1 LGSDLGDLLQ
11 IFLRLVTD
19 EFAGELRLAPPG
31 SLPVSKSNFSVAR
44 ITTSSFAVAMF
55 ALTGCSVGLQAEG
68 AAEFDAIAADDMA
81 DAITDALDRQSG
93 VAYADASSLYAPEL
107 SALDAD
113 RDETMAPDPDQVVEE
128 DPVEKPVEETAP
140 EPVDESSDEPSDE
153 PSDETSDEPSDETSD
168 ESSDET
174 SDEPKDED
182 AQDEDDRVDEEP
194 EEEELDQGEPDTFTV
209 ISYGNDHDAM
219 GLMAEIIFSADGSA
233 QLYGSVDLGEG
244 AMDLT
249 ASGSWESSEA
259 GAVMSTKGDSRNA
272 DIIASGL
279 VADESCSYLMG
290 GTLAVRGD
298 GAQILLSFSEGCDSC
313 MGVTVGDEDLG
324 KVCFR

>member
-107 SALDAD
+107 SALHAE

-128 DPVEKPVEETAP
+128 DPVEEPVEETAP
-140 EPVDESSDEPSDE
+140 EPGDESSDEPSDESSDEPSDE
-153 PSDETSDEPSDETSD
+153 PGDEY
-168 ESSDET
+168 

-244 AMDLT
+244 AIDLT

-259 GAVMSTKGDSRNA
+259 GAVMSTKRDSRNA

>member
-1 LGSDLGDLLQ
+1 M
-11 IFLRLVTD
+11 
-19 EFAGELRLAPPG
+19 
-31 SLPVSKSNFSVAR
+31 SKSNFSVAR

-113 RDETMAPDPDQVVEE
+113 RDETMAPDPDQFVEE
-128 DPVEKPVEETAP
+128 APVEKPVEETAP
-140 EPVDESSDEPSDE
+140 ELADEPSDESSDEPSDE
-153 PSDETSDEPSDETSD
+153 SSDESSDEPSDESSD
-168 ESSDET
+168 ES
-174 SDEPKDED
+174 KDEG
-182 AQDEDDRVDEEP
+182 DRVDEEP
-194 EEEELDQGEPDTFTV
+194 EEEEIDQGEPDTFTV
-209 ISYGNDHDAM
+209 ISYGSDHDAM

-259 GAVMSTKGDSRNA
+259 GAVMFTSKDSRDA

-298 GAQILLSFSEGCDSC
+298 GAQIRLSFSEGCDSC
-313 MGVTVGDEDLG
+313 VDVTVGDEELG

>member
-1 LGSDLGDLLQ
+1 MNPLARYGS
-11 IFLRLVTD
+11 
-19 EFAGELRLAPPG
+19 PPPR

-93 VAYADASSLYAPEL
+93 IAYADASSLYAPEL

-113 RDETMAPDPDQVVEE
+113 RDETRDETMAPDPDQFVEE
-128 DPVEKPVEETAP
+128 DPVEEPVEETAP
-140 EPVDESSDEPSDE
+140 ELADEPSDESSDESSDEPTE
-153 PSDETSDEPSDETSD
+153 PVSE
-168 ESSDET
+168 
-174 SDEPKDED
+174 EPKDED
-182 AQDEDDRVDEEP
+182 AQDEGDRVDEES
-194 EEEELDQGEPDTFTV
+194 EEEEMDQGEPDTFAG
-209 ISYGNDHDAM
+209 ISYGSDHDAM

-244 AMDLT
+244 AMDLA
-249 ASGSWESSEA
+249 ASGSWENSEA
-259 GAVMSTKGDSRNA
+259 GAVMFTSKDSRDA
-272 DIIASGL
+272 DVIASGL
-279 VADESCSYLMG
+279 VTDESCSYLMG

-298 GAQILLSFSEGCDSC
+298 GAKIVLSFSEGCDSC
-313 MGVTVGDEDLG
+313 MGVTVGKEELG

>member
-1 LGSDLGDLLQ
+1 M
-11 IFLRLVTD
+11 
-19 EFAGELRLAPPG
+19 
-31 SLPVSKSNFSVAR
+31 SKSNFSVAR

-113 RDETMAPDPDQVVEE
+113 RDETRDETMAPDADQFVEE
-128 DPVEKPVEETAP
+128 DPVEEPVEETAP
-140 EPVDESSDEPSDE
+140 ELADEPSGESSDEASDE
-153 PSDETSDEPSDETSD
+153 ANDEPTEPV
-168 ESSDET
+168 

-182 AQDEDDRVDEEP
+182 AQDEGDRVDEEP
-194 EEEELDQGEPDTFTV
+194 EEEEMDQGEPDTFAG
-209 ISYGNDHDAM
+209 ISYGSDDDSM

-244 AMDLT
+244 AIDLA

-259 GAVMSTKGDSRNA
+259 GAVMSTSSDTPDA
-272 DIIASGL
+272 DVFASGL
-279 VADESCSYLMG
+279 VADESCGYLMG

-298 GAQILLSFSEGCDSC
+298 GAKIVLSFSEDCDSC
-313 MGVTVGDEDLG
+313 MGVIVGDEELG
-324 KVCFR
+324 KVCLR